1 MDYFE
6 ATVKTL
12 LESEGY
18 WVRQSFKVNL
28 KKDEKHE
35 VARPSTPRPEID
47 LLAYKPG
54 CNEILAIEVK
64 SYLDSNGVSLE
75 SIRQVHDDP
84 PATGR
89 YKLFTCTKY
98 REVVFRRLAQD
109 LVESGMLD
117 KPLRV
122 RLGLVAGKVH
132 KKEEKALADY
142 LQGLGYFFWGP
153 SDVRTRLAAFAD
165 AAYEN
170 DPVVIAAKV
179 LLRGS

>member
-12 LESEGY
+12 LEYEGY

-28 KKDEKHE
+28 SKEEKRE
-35 VARPSTPRPEID
+35 VAQQSLARPEID

-54 CNEILAIEVK
+54 HDEILAIEVK
-64 SYLDSNGVSLE
+64 SYLDSSGVRLE
-75 SIRQVHDDP
+75 MIRQVHDEP
-84 PATGR
+84 PAKGR

-117 KPLRV
+117 KPLPV

-132 KKEEKALADY
+132 KKEEKVLGEY
-142 LQGLGYFFWGP
+142 LQNLCYLFWGP
-153 SDVRTRLAAFAD
+153 SEVRERLAACAN

-179 LLRGS
+179 LLRGN